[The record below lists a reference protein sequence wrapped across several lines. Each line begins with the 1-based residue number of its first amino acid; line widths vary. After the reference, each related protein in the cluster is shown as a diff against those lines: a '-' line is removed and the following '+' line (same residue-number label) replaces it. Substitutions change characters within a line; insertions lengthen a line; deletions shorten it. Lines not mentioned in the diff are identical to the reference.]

1 MEKKHFFIKLFAPR
15 PTFSQDMTETEREMM
30 QKHVAYWHA
39 LTLKRT
45 AVVFGPVFD
54 AANPYGMGIV
64 EVDSETEAQDLM
76 LNDPTILSNTNF
88 SFEISPMRIG
98 LIRS

>member
-30 QKHVAYWHA
+30 MKHIAYWQA

-45 AVVFGPVFD
+45 SIVYGPVFD
-54 AANPYGMGIV
+54 PAGPYGMGIV
-64 EVDSETEAQDLM
+64 EVDSEADAQDLM
-76 LNDPTILSNTNF
+76 LNDPTIQSNTNF
-88 SFEISPMRIG
+88 SFEIAPMRIG
-98 LIRS
+98 LMRS